1 MLREGEEL
9 TSPADLLSFSSSM
22 GVVCGVRGHF
32 HDFVRVTMTVS
43 CDGFC
48 FSSGV
53 QGLDVEQSPP
63 ALSLQEGASHMLR
76 CNFSA
81 SVSNVQWYLQNPSGR
96 LIHLFNIPSGTKQDG
111 RLKATT
117 IPTER
122 RSSLHISSSQT
133 TDSGTYFCAV
143 QHSAPQAPAASTQT
157 LRGAQPLSSHSHT
170 VRPPQG
176 ICNLDYFLST
186 LVQF

>member
-9 TSPADLLSFSSSM
+9 TSPADFLSFSSSM

-63 ALSLQEGASHMLR
+63 ALSLQEGASSTLWCH
-76 CNFSA
+76 FSTSA
-81 SVSNVQWYLQNPSGR
+81 DDVQWYLQNSGGR
-96 LIHLFNIPSGTKQDG
+96 LIHLIYIPSGTKQEG
-111 RLKATT
+111 RLNATT
-117 IPTER
+117 VPTER
-122 RSSLHISSSQT
+122 RSSLHISSLQT
-133 TDSGTYFCAV
+133 SDSGTYFCAA
-143 QHSAPQAPAASTQT
+143 QHSASQAPAASTQT
-157 LRGAQPLSSHSHT
+157 LHGLSPSPASHT
-170 VRPPQG
+170 LRPPQG
-176 ICNLDYFLST
+176 VCN
-186 LVQF
+186 V